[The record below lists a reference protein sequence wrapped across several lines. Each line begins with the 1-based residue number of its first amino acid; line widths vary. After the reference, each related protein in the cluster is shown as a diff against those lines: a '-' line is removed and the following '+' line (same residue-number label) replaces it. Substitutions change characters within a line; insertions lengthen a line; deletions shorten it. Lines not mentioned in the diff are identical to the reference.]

1 MIGRI
6 LSIFYHSEWVKFYL
20 HILQGKT
27 CASAIIANQRLCKYS
42 VSILIHFKLVSKI
55 YCQYR
60 LYGVSQSRLRRA
72 ELTPKLNF
80 QACGLLLTKR
90 VLVEIFPM
98 AVSFIKPPVPAT
110 CLSCL
115 PWSHLSSWLHLSPG
129 GRRLRAL
136 SVGLFPLR
144 VYNVL
149 FHLIWEHFKAMC
161 VNNVFSYLS

>member
-1 MIGRI
+1 MPGQIQ
-6 LSIFYHSEWVKFYL
+6 SIFHHSEWVKFYL
-20 HILQGKT
+20 HILRAKP
-27 CASAIIANQRLCKYS
+27 APVPSSPINAY
-42 VSILIHFKLVSKI
+42 VSIHYQQLSISNLWENNRSRSVAN
-55 YCQYR
+55 R
-60 LYGVSQSRLRRA
+60 LYGVSQSQLRRA

-110 CLSCL
+110 CLSCF

-136 SVGLFPLR
+136 SVGLFPY
-144 VYNVL
+144 VSITYS
-149 FHLIWEHFKAMC
+149 FI
-161 VNNVFSYLS
+161 